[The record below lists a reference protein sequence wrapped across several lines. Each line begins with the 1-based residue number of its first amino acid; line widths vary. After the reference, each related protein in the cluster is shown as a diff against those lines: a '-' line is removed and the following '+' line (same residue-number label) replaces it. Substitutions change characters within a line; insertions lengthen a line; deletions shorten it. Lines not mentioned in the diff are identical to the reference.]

1 MDPNEKGQDHT
12 DQTLTDAVSQDSFE
26 AAFADFTGEGGGDDR
41 EADRVEGVSDH
52 DEPARDAV
60 DDPWSSVPEDLRA
73 AHKAAV
79 SELEQYKHRASSD
92 AGRASAFQRKAEQ
105 LEKELADLKKAPAAD
120 GAAGEAA
127 QEAQE
132 FLEDPEFAA
141 FREEYPEVAK
151 PIEKV
156 IKTLQAKAE
165 RLEREFG
172 VISGDRHQQQIAKQ
186 EELLTQLH
194 PDWKAATASPQF
206 VQWYQS
212 APPGLRADIER
223 HGDQI
228 GDAQEVAKILDV
240 FKAATGFGASGAS
253 RSGVT
258 NLSAKRQRQLESAAA
273 PAGRGVGPS
282 SGAPD
287 DFESA
292 FNHFARKNSQSR

>member
-1 MDPNEKGQDHT
+1 MNPNEKGQDHA
-12 DQTLTDAVSQDSFE
+12 DQQLTAEVSEDAFE
-26 AAFADFTGEGGGDDR
+26 AAFAGFAGEGGEDDR
-41 EADRVEGVSDH
+41 EPDH
-52 DEPARDAV
+52 SEEQDSQPADEPA

-79 SELEQYKHRASSD
+79 SELEQFKHRASSD

-105 LEKELADLKKAPAAD
+105 LESELAALKKAPAAD
-120 GAAGEAA
+120 GAAKEAA
-127 QEAQE
+127 QDAQE

-194 PDWKAATASPQF
+194 PDWKTATASPQF
-206 VQWYQS
+206 VQWYQG

-223 HGDQI
+223 HGNQI

-240 FKAATGFGASGAS
+240 FKAATGFGANGAS